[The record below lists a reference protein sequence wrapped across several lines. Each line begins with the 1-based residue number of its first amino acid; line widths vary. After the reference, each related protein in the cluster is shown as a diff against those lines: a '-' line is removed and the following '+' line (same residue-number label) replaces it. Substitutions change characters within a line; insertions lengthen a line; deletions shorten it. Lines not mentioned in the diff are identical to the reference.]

1 MSKYKPLWDYVKTQD
16 ADFVLTFDR
25 IEEILGISIDH
36 SFLTYKKELL
46 KYGWQVNKISMKNR
60 TVSFIKSQL
69 PIDLQ

>member
-1 MSKYKPLWDYVKTQD
+1 MSKYKPLWDYVRTQD
-16 ADFVLTFDR
+16 TDFVLTFDR

-36 SFLTYKKELL
+36 FFLTYKKELS

>member
-1 MSKYKPLWDYVKTQD
+1 MSKYKPLWDYVRTQKV
-16 ADFVLTFDR
+16 DFVLTFDR

-36 SFLTYKKELL
+36 SFLTYKKELS

-60 TVSFIKSQL
+60 TVSFIKLQL

>member
-1 MSKYKPLWDYVKTQD
+1 MSKYKPLWDYVRTQD

-36 SFLTYKKELL
+36 SFLTYKKELS

-60 TVSFIKSQL
+60 TVSFIKLQL
-69 PIDLQ
+69 PIDL

>member
-1 MSKYKPLWDYVKTQD
+1 MSKYKPFWDYVRTQK

-36 SFLTYKKELL
+36 SFLTYKKELS

-60 TVSFIKSQL
+60 TVSFIKLQL

>member
-1 MSKYKPLWDYVKTQD
+1 MSKYKPLWDYVGTQK

-36 SFLTYKKELL
+36 SFLTYKKELS

-60 TVSFIKSQL
+60 TASFIKLQL

>member
-1 MSKYKPLWDYVKTQD
+1 MSKYKPLWDHVRTQK

-36 SFLTYKKELL
+36 SFLTYKKELS

-60 TVSFIKSQL
+60 TASFIKSQL

>member
-36 SFLTYKKELL
+36 SFLTYKKELS

-60 TVSFIKSQL
+60 MVSFIKSQL

>member
-1 MSKYKPLWDYVKTQD
+1 MSKYKPLWDYVRTQD

-36 SFLTYKKELL
+36 SFLTYKKELS

-60 TVSFIKSQL
+60 TVSFIKLQL

>member
-1 MSKYKPLWDYVKTQD
+1 MSKYKPLRDYVRTQK

-36 SFLTYKKELL
+36 SFLNYKKELS

-60 TVSFIKSQL
+60 TASFIKLQL

>member
-36 SFLTYKKELL
+36 SFLTYKKELS

>member
-1 MSKYKPLWDYVKTQD
+1 MRTQK

-36 SFLTYKKELL
+36 SFLTYKKELS

-60 TVSFIKSQL
+60 TASFIKLQL

>member
-1 MSKYKPLWDYVKTQD
+1 MSKYKPLWNYVRTQD

-36 SFLTYKKELL
+36 SFLTYKKELS

>member
-1 MSKYKPLWDYVKTQD
+1 MSKYKPLWDYVRTQKVD
-16 ADFVLTFDR
+16 SVLTFDR

-36 SFLTYKKELL
+36 SFLTYKKELS

-60 TVSFIKSQL
+60 TVSFIKLQL

>member
-16 ADFVLTFDR
+16 ADFVLTFDQ
-25 IEEILGISIDH
+25 IEEILGFSIDH

-46 KYGWQVNKISMKNR
+46 EYGRQVGKISMKNR
-60 TVSFIKSQL
+60 TVSFIKPQL

>member
-1 MSKYKPLWDYVKTQD
+1 MSKYKPLWDYVRTQK

-25 IEEILGISIDH
+25 IEKILGISIDH
-36 SFLTYKKELL
+36 SFLTYKKELS

-60 TVSFIKSQL
+60 TVSFIKLQL

>member
-1 MSKYKPLWDYVKTQD
+1 MSKYKPLWDYVKMQD

-36 SFLTYKKELL
+36 SFLTYKKELS

>member
-1 MSKYKPLWDYVKTQD
+1 MSKYKPLWDYVGTQK

-36 SFLTYKKELL
+36 SFLTYKKEFS

-60 TVSFIKSQL
+60 TVSFIKLQL

>member
-1 MSKYKPLWDYVKTQD
+1 MRTQKVD
-16 ADFVLTFDR
+16 SVLTFDR

-36 SFLTYKKELL
+36 SFLTYKKELS

>member
-1 MSKYKPLWDYVKTQD
+1 MRKYKPLWDYVKTQD

-36 SFLTYKKELL
+36 SFLTYKKELS